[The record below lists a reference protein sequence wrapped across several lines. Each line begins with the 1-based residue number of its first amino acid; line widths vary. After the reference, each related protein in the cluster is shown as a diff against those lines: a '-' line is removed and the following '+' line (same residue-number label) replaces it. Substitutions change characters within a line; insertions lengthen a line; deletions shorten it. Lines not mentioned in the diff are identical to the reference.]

1 MAHLLARIQ
10 PPAPIPAGL
19 RDVRN
24 AMFRDAWDHSDL
36 DRYLMAITEASALVV
51 RLRQIAAD
59 CERADPLL
67 KFAEAIEDAAF
78 PLESEA
84 HQWDDGRD
92 ARQHGNRLDNSRA
105 WHPREV
111 GRS

>member
-10 PPAPIPAGL
+10 PPAPIPARL

-78 PLESEA
+78 PIEA
-84 HQWDDGRD
+84 EAMAWDDGRD
-92 ARQHGNRLDNSRA
+92 ARQHGNRLDWQRM
-105 WHPREV
+105 V
-111 GRS
+111 RSA